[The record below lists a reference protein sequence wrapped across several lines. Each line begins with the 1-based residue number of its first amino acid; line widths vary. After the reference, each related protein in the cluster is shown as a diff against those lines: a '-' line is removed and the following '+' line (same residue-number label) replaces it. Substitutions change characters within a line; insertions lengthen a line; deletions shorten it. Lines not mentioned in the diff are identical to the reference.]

1 MSSIWLGVFIA
12 LIFLELATINLVSIW
27 FAIGALASFVAS
39 LYVVNVSIQIAIF
52 VVVST
57 ISLLLTKKFVSKIR
71 TRKPER
77 TNLDRVI
84 GEVGIVTADVS
95 KLEPGEVKVD
105 GKRWS
110 TVANKNIKVG
120 SRVKILSIDGVK
132 LHVQELKEN
141 EE

>member
-39 LYVVNVSIQIAIF
+39 LYVVDVSIQIAIF

-84 GEVGIVTADVS
+84 DEVGIVTADVS

-110 TVANKNIKVG
+110 AVANKNIKVG

-141 EE
+141 KE

>member
-39 LYVVNVSIQIAIF
+39 LYVVDVSIQIAIF

-84 GEVGIVTADVS
+84 DEVGIVTADVS

-110 TVANKNIKVG
+110 AVANKNIKVG

>member
-27 FAIGALASFVAS
+27 FAIGALASFAAS
-39 LYVVNVSIQIAIF
+39 LYVVDVSIQIAIF

-84 GEVGIVTADVS
+84 DEVGIVTADVS

-110 TVANKNIKVG
+110 AVANKNIKVG

>member
-39 LYVVNVSIQIAIF
+39 LYVVDVSIQIAIF

-110 TVANKNIKVG
+110 AVANKNIKVG